1 MAKNIVIITRTPM
14 RISYVGGGSDFE
26 DHFKHSFG
34 SVIGTTI
41 NQYIYVFS
49 NDLSEVSPERI
60 RFTYRQT
67 ESVDEILSIKHPVLR
82 AVLEELKWDSRI
94 NLGTF
99 SELPAGVGLGGS
111 SAFTV
116 GLSHLLLHL
125 KGMAVD
131 PETIAKFSVRVE
143 RDLLEES
150 GGWQDQYHSAYGGF
164 RHYRFSNKGTEVSES
179 LLTDESIELLNKQQ
193 LLVWVGESRN
203 SSAHAQFTQNQAS
216 QGVFDHISRNAQLS
230 ESLFKKLKMETSP
243 RGQFELLANGVNE
256 AWALK
261 QEFTSKV
268 SEQVKEIIDIGFDN
282 GASAAKLCGAGGSGF
297 VLILFEEH
305 NLQSLKTAYQN
316 HKIVFPR
323 ITSTGS
329 QIIFKE
335 SHEN

>member
-1 MAKNIVIITRTPM
+1 MIITRTPM

-26 DHFKHSFG
+26 DHFKHNFG

-67 ESVDEILSIKHPVLR
+67 ESVNEIHSLKHPVLR
-82 AVLEELKWDSRI
+82 AVLEELGWETRI

-143 RDLLEES
+143 RGILQES

-164 RHYRFSNKGTEVSES
+164 RHYRFSDKGTEVSES
-179 LLTDESIELLNKQQ
+179 LLNDESIQLLNKQQ

-203 SSAHAQFTQNQAS
+203 SSAHAQFTQTQAK
-216 QGVFDHISRNAQLS
+216 QGVSEQISRNARLS
-230 ESLFKKLKMETSP
+230 ESLFKKLKMEASP
-243 RGQFELLANGVNE
+243 SGQFELLVNGVNE

-261 QEFTSKV
+261 QEFTSKM
-268 SEQVKEIIDIGFDN
+268 SEPVREIIDIGFKN

-305 NLQSLKTAYQN
+305 NLENLKAAYRN

-323 ITSTGS
+323 ITSSGS

>member
-1 MAKNIVIITRTPM
+1 MARWLVIITRTPM

-26 DHFKHSFG
+26 DHFKHNYG

-49 NDLSEVSPERI
+49 NNLSEVSPERI

-67 ESVDEILSIKHPVLR
+67 ESVNEIFSLQHPVLR
-82 AVLEELKWDSRI
+82 VVLKELAWESRI

-125 KGMAVD
+125 KGLQVD
-131 PETIAKFSVRVE
+131 PETLAKFSVRVE
-143 RDLLEES
+143 REILKES

-164 RHYRFSNKGTEVSES
+164 RHYRFSSKGTEVSES
-179 LLTDESIELLNKQQ
+179 LLTDESIQLLNKQQ

-203 SSAHAQFTQNQAS
+203 SSSHAQFTQVIARE
-216 QGVFDHISRNAQLS
+216 GISEQISKNAQLS

-243 RGQFELLANGVNE
+243 KRQFGLLVDGVNE
-256 AWALK
+256 AWELK
-261 QEFTSKV
+261 QEYTSEI
-268 SEQVKEIIDIGFDN
+268 SEQIREIIAIGFDN
-282 GASAAKLCGAGGSGF
+282 GAAAAKLCGAGGSGF
-297 VLILFEEH
+297 VLILFEEN
-305 NLQSLKTAYQN
+305 NLENLKVAFRN
-316 HKIVFPR
+316 HKIMFPK
-323 ITSTGS
+323 ITSRGS
-329 QIIFKE
+329 EIIFKE
-335 SHEN
+335 SHEE

>member
-1 MAKNIVIITRTPM
+1 M

-26 DHFKHSFG
+26 DHFRHSFG
-34 SVIGTTI
+34 AVIGTTI

-67 ESVDEILSIKHPVLR
+67 ESVNEVSSLQHPVLR
-82 AVLEELKWDSRI
+82 TVLEELGWESRI

-125 KGMAVD
+125 KDLKID
-131 PETIAKFSVRVE
+131 PETLAKFSIRVE
-143 RDLLEES
+143 RDILKES
-150 GGWQDQYHSAYGGF
+150 GGWQDQYHAAYGGF
-164 RHYRFSNKGTEVSES
+164 RHYKFSNKGVEVSES
-179 LLTDESIELLNKQQ
+179 LLSDESIQLLNRQQ
-193 LLVWVGESRN
+193 LLVWVGESRK
-203 SSAHAQFTQNQAS
+203 SSNHAQFTQTIAS
-216 QGVFDHISRNAQLS
+216 QRVSEEISRNAELS
-230 ESLFKKLKMETSP
+230 ESLFKKLRMEPSP
-243 RGQFELLANGVNE
+243 KRQFQLLADGVNE
-256 AWALK
+256 AWTLK
-261 QEFTSKV
+261 QEYTSEM
-268 SEQVKEIIDIGFDN
+268 SDQIREIISVGFKN

-305 NLQSLKTAYQN
+305 NLENLKAAYQD
-316 HKIVFPR
+316 HKIIFPR
-323 ITSTGS
+323 ITGRGS
-329 QIIFKE
+329 EIIFKE

>member
-1 MAKNIVIITRTPM
+1 MIITRTPM

-26 DHFKHSFG
+26 DHFKRSFG

-49 NDLSEVSPERI
+49 NNLSEVSPERI

-82 AVLEELKWDSRI
+82 TILKELAWESRI

-116 GLSHLLLHL
+116 GLSHLLFYL
-125 KGMAVD
+125 KSMAVD
-131 PETIAKFSVRVE
+131 PETLAKFSIRVE
-143 RDLLEES
+143 RDLLGES

-164 RHYRFSNKGTEVSES
+164 RHYRFSDEGTEVSES
-179 LLTDESIELLNKQQ
+179 LLTDASIQLLNRQQ

-203 SSAHAQFTQNQAS
+203 SSVHAQFTQNQARH
-216 QGVFDHISRNAQLS
+216 GVSEQISRNAELS
-230 ESLFKKLKMETSP
+230 ESLFKRLKTETSP
-243 RGQFELLANGVNE
+243 KGQFKLLANGVNE

-268 SEQVKEIIDIGFDN
+268 SEQVREIIDIGFDN

-297 VLILFEEH
+297 VLILFEER
-305 NLQSLKTAYQN
+305 NLQSLKTAYHN
-316 HKIVFPR
+316 HKIIFPK
-323 ITSTGS
+323 ITTTGS
-329 QIIFKE
+329 QIIFRE
-335 SHEN
+335 LHEN

>member
-1 MAKNIVIITRTPM
+1 MLITRTPM

-49 NDLSEVSPERI
+49 NNLSEVSPERI

-67 ESVDEILSIKHPVLR
+67 ESVNEISSLQHPVLR
-82 AVLEELKWDSRI
+82 TVLGELGWESRI

-125 KGMAVD
+125 KGSKVD
-131 PETIAKFSVRVE
+131 SETLAKFSVKIE
-143 RDLLEES
+143 RDILKES
-150 GGWQDQYHSAYGGF
+150 GGWQDQYHAAYGGF
-164 RHYRFSNKGTEVSES
+164 KHYKFTRDSVEVSEN
-179 LLTDESIELLNKQQ
+179 LLTTESIDLLNRQQ

-203 SSAHAQFTQNQAS
+203 SSSHAQFTQTFVNKGLSEQ
-216 QGVFDHISRNAQLS
+216 ISRNAQLS
-230 ESLFKKLKMETSP
+230 ESLFRKLRMESSAK
-243 RGQFELLANGVNE
+243 GQFELLANGVNE

-261 QEFTSKV
+261 QEYTTEI
-268 SEQVKEIIDIGFDN
+268 SEQVQDIIDIGFAN

-297 VLILFEEH
+297 VLILFDH
-305 NLQSLKTAYQN
+305 KNLENLKVAFRD
-316 HKIVFPR
+316 HKVIFPR
-323 ITSTGS
+323 ITSKGTEM
-329 QIIFKE
+329 IFSE
-335 SHEN
+335 QHEN

>member
-1 MAKNIVIITRTPM
+1 MARNIMIITRTPM

-82 AVLEELKWDSRI
+82 TVLEELEWESRI

-99 SELPAGVGLGGS
+99 SELPSGVGLGGS

-143 RDLLEES
+143 RDLLGES

-164 RHYRFSNKGTEVSES
+164 RNYRFNSEGVQVSER
-179 LLTDESIELLNKQQ
+179 LLTEESIQLLNKQQ

-203 SSAHAQFTQNQAS
+203 SSTHAQFTQTQARR
-216 QGVFDHISRNAQLS
+216 GVSEQISRNAQLS
-230 ESLFKKLKMETSP
+230 ESLFTKLKMETSP
-243 RGQFELLANGVNE
+243 KGQFELLANGVNE
-256 AWALK
+256 AWELK
-261 QEFTSKV
+261 QEFTSEV
-268 SEQVKEIIDIGFDN
+268 SEQVKEIIDIGFEN

-297 VLILFEEH
+297 ILILFEEQ
-305 NLQSLKTAYQN
+305 NLQSLRTAYHN
-316 HKIVFPR
+316 HKIIFPK

-329 QIIFKE
+329 QIIFSE

>member
-1 MAKNIVIITRTPM
+1 MAKNIMIITRTPM

-82 AVLEELKWDSRI
+82 TVLEELEWESRI

-143 RDLLEES
+143 RDLLGES

-164 RHYRFSNKGTEVSES
+164 RHYKFSGKGTEVSES

-203 SSAHAQFTQNQAS
+203 SSAHAQFTQTQAR
-216 QGVFDHISRNAQLS
+216 QGVSEQISRNAQLS
-230 ESLFKKLKMETSP
+230 ESLFKKLRMETSP
-243 RGQFELLANGVNE
+243 RCQFELLANGVNE

-335 SHEN
+335 LHEN

>member
-1 MAKNIVIITRTPM
+1 M

-26 DHFKHSFG
+26 DHFKQSFG

-41 NQYIYVFS
+41 DQYIYVFS
-49 NDLSEVSPERI
+49 NNLSEVSPERI

-67 ESVDEILSIKHPVLR
+67 ESVNEISSLQHPVLR
-82 AVLEELKWDSRI
+82 TILEELRWESRI

-125 KGMAVD
+125 KDMKVD
-131 PETIAKFSVRVE
+131 PEALAKFSVRVE
-143 RDLLEES
+143 RDLLKES

-164 RHYRFSNKGTEVSES
+164 RHYKFSRKGTEVSEN
-179 LLTDESIELLNKQQ
+179 LLSDESIKLLNSQQ

-203 SSAHAQFTQNQAS
+203 SSSHAQFTQTLAS
-216 QGVFDHISRNAQLS
+216 QGESEQISRNAELS
-230 ESLFKKLKMETSP
+230 ESLFKKLRMEPSP
-243 RGQFELLANGVNE
+243 KEQFQLLADGVNE
-256 AWALK
+256 AWTLK
-261 QEFTSKV
+261 QEYTSEV
-268 SEQVKEIIDIGFDN
+268 SRQIQEIIDIGFKN

-297 VLILFEEH
+297 VLILFEEKH
-305 NLQSLKTAYQN
+305 LENLKASYRD
-316 HKIVFPR
+316 HKIIFPK
-323 ITSTGS
+323 ITGRGS
-329 QIIFKE
+329 EIIFKE

>member
-1 MAKNIVIITRTPM
+1 
-14 RISYVGGGSDFE
+14 
-26 DHFKHSFG
+26 
-34 SVIGTTI
+34 
-41 NQYIYVFS
+41 
-49 NDLSEVSPERI
+49 VSPERI

-67 ESVDEILSIKHPVLR
+67 ESVNEILSLKHPVLR
-82 AVLEELKWDSRI
+82 TVLDELKWESRI

-125 KGMAVD
+125 KGLAID
-131 PETIAKFSVRVE
+131 PETLAKFSVRVE
-143 RDLLEES
+143 RDLLGES
-150 GGWQDQYHSAYGGF
+150 GGWQDQYHAAYGGF
-164 RHYRFSNKGTEVSES
+164 RHYKFSGKGTEVSES
-179 LLTDESIELLNKQQ
+179 LLSDESIELFNKQQ

-203 SSAHAQFTQNQAS
+203 SSAHAQFTQTKAR
-216 QGVFDHISRNAQLS
+216 QGVSDEISRNAQLS
-230 ESLFKKLKMETSP
+230 ESLFKKLKMEVSP
-243 RGQFELLANGVNE
+243 KRQFELLANGVNQ

-305 NLQSLKTAYQN
+305 NLEKLKAAYQN
-316 HKIVFPR
+316 HKIVFPK
-323 ITSTGS
+323 ITRQGS

-335 SHEN
+335 SDEN

>member
-1 MAKNIVIITRTPM
+1 MIITRTPM

-67 ESVDEILSIKHPVLR
+67 ESVNEIHSLKHPVLR
-82 AVLEELKWDSRI
+82 TALEELGWETRI

-143 RDLLEES
+143 RDLLGES

-164 RHYRFSNKGTEVSES
+164 RHYKFSAKGTEVSES
-179 LLTDESIELLNKQQ
+179 LLTDKSIQLLNKQQ
-193 LLVWVGESRN
+193 LLVWSGESRN
-203 SSAHAQFTQNQAS
+203 SSTHAQFTQTQAR
-216 QGVFDHISRNAQLS
+216 QGVSEQISRNAQLS

-243 RGQFELLANGVNE
+243 QGQFELLVNGVNE

-261 QEFTSKV
+261 QEFTYKV

-282 GASAAKLCGAGGSGF
+282 GAAAAKLCGAGGSGF

-305 NLQSLKTAYQN
+305 NLQSLKTSYQN

-329 QIIFKE
+329 QIIFRE
-335 SHEN
+335 LHEN